1 MGDESISLP
10 TGGFKWMTNLTK
22 DKVLEILEKTNS
34 SMNNTGKRGY
44 IFEVDLEYPQE
55 LWESHNDYPL
65 APEKMKVNG
74 VEKLISHFK
83 PHKNYVIHYR
93 NLRQCLEMG
102 LRITAVHRGIS
113 FNQSS
118 WMEPYIRKNTELRK
132 TAANSFEKDFFK
144 LMNNSVFGK
153 TIENIRKRQNI
164 ILVDNRAK
172 AAKLSS
178 RPNFDRATIFDKNL
192 VAIHMKKTEVYFN
205 KPVYVGQAILDLSK
219 LLMFDFH
226 YNYIQKKYSYKRAK
240 LLFTDTD
247 SLLYEIK
254 TDDFYKDI
262 SEDIKARFDM
272 TDYPPGHKSGIL
284 TGVNKKVIGKFK
296 DEVAGKQITHFV
308 GLRPKLYSF
317 KVEESS
323 TTRKCKGIKKNVVK
337 KGIDF
342 QDYVECLFSGEKKMR
357 SMNIIRSENHEIYSK
372 EINKV
377 ALGSEDD
384 KRKVLEDKVN
394 TWALR

>member
-1 MGDESISLP
+1 MD
-10 TGGFKWMTNLTK
+10 
-22 DKVLEILEKTNS
+22 ILEKANS
-34 SMNNTGKRGY
+34 SMTNSVKRGY

-83 PHKNYVIHYR
+83 PHKNYVLHYR

-113 FNQSS
+113 FEQSPR
-118 WMEPYIRKNTELRK
+118 MEPYIRKNTELRK
-132 TAANSFEKDFFK
+132 TAVNSFEKDFFK

-164 ILVDNRAK
+164 ILIDNRAK
-172 AAKLSS
+172 ALKLSS
-178 RPNFDRATIFDKNL
+178 RPNFDRATIFDRNL
-192 VAIHMKKTEVYFN
+192 IAIHMKKTKVYFN

-219 LLMFDFH
+219 TLMFDFH

-247 SLLYEIK
+247 SLMYEID

-262 SEDIKARFDM
+262 SEDIRTKFD
-272 TDYPPGHKSGIL
+272 TSDYPPDHESGIL
-284 TGVNKKVIGKFK
+284 TGVNKKVIGMFK
-296 DEVAGKQITHFV
+296 DEVAGQQITHFV
-308 GLRPKLYSF
+308 GLRPKLYTF
-317 KVEESS
+317 KVEDSN
-323 TTRKCKGIKKNVVK
+323 TTKKCKGIKKAVVK
-337 KGIDF
+337 KQIDF
-342 QDYVECLFSGEKKMR
+342 DDYVQCLFSGKKQMR
-357 SMNIIRSENHEIYSK
+357 SMNIIKSENHEMYSK
-372 EINKV
+372 EVNKV
-377 ALGSEDD
+377 ALSNEDD
-384 KRKVLEDKVN
+384 KRKLGKDKVN
-394 TWALR
+394 SKALR